1 MSGHSKWSSIKH
13 KKGAADAKRGKVF
26 TRLTRAIIVAARE
39 GGGNPDMNSTLA
51 NAIQK
56 AKDNNMPADTIQ
68 RAIKRGTG
76 ELEGMTFEQ
85 VTYEGYGPGGVA
97 VMVDVLTDNRNR
109 SAADIRNIFARAGGN
124 LGATGSVAWMFERMG
139 VILVPKNGSIDED
152 DLLGIAIEAGA
163 EDMTAED
170 DQFQIVCDPADLMA
184 VRGTLEE
191 NDITFS
197 SAEVTMLPKST
208 QKLDADTAKK
218 ALRLMDALE
227 EHDDVQEVYSNFDIP
242 ADVMEQVAGE

>member
-1 MSGHSKWSSIKH
+1 
-13 KKGAADAKRGKVF
+13 
-26 TRLTRAIIVAARE
+26 
-39 GGGNPDMNSTLA
+39 
-51 NAIQK
+51 
-56 AKDNNMPADTIQ
+56 
-68 RAIKRGTG
+68 
-76 ELEGMTFEQ
+76 MTFEQ

-97 VMVDVLTDNRNR
+97 VMVDILTDNRNR

-124 LGATGSVAWMFERMG
+124 LGATGSVAWMFERRG
-139 VILVPKNGSIDED
+139 VILVPKDGGVDED

-184 VRGTLEE
+184 VRSTLEE

-208 QKLDADTAKK
+208 QKVDADTAKK

>member
-1 MSGHSKWSSIKH
+1 
-13 KKGAADAKRGKVF
+13 
-26 TRLTRAIIVAARE
+26 VAARE

-56 AKDNNMPADTIQ
+56 AKDTNMPADTIQ

-85 VTYEGYGPGGVA
+85 VTYEGYGPSGVA

-124 LGATGSVAWMFERMG
+124 LGATGSVAWMFERTG
-139 VILVPKNGSIDED
+139 VILVPKDGRIDED

-170 DQFQIVCDPADLMA
+170 DQFQIVCDPADLMT
-184 VRGTLEE
+184 VRGTLDE
-191 NDITFS
+191 NEIAFT

-208 QKLDADTAKK
+208 QKLDAGAAKKVEATYSFPYQHHTTMEPMNATAK
-218 ALRLMDALE
+218 
-227 EHDDVQEVYSNFDIP
+227 
-242 ADVMEQVAGE
+242 